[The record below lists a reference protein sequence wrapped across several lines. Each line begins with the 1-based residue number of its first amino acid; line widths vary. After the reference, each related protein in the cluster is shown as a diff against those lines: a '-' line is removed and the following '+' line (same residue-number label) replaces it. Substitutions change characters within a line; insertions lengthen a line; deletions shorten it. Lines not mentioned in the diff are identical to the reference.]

1 MEAIFDAIYT
11 FWNQIIYA
19 ILSMRIPFDI
29 IDILAVAFIIY
40 KAIGFLRDTRAGQ
53 LVKGA
58 VILLLV
64 YLIANWFHLASI
76 QWLLSKVVNAVI
88 ILVAVIFQPELRRL
102 LEQMGRTK
110 FNKYQGLD
118 DSTEELSRCVDE
130 ITRAITTLQSNKTGA
145 LIVFERTTQLGDIIN
160 TGTIIDAKCSAS
172 MVNNIFFPKSPLH
185 DGALIVRD
193 GKLYAAGCI
202 LPLTQR
208 EDLSVQLGTRHRAGI
223 GMTEDSDAV
232 VLIVSEETGTISIA
246 INGKITRDY
255 NAVSAGAELRRHLL
269 DGEQR
274 NVNSVVAA
282 LNFINPFSSKKKKEK
297 EGAEEKN
304 ETSE

>member
-1 MEAIFDAIYT
+1 M
-11 FWNQIIYA
+11 
-19 ILSMRIPFDI
+19 
-29 IDILAVAFIIY
+29 
-40 KAIGFLRDTRAGQ
+40 
-53 LVKGA
+53 
-58 VILLLV
+58 
-64 YLIANWFHLASI
+64 
-76 QWLLSKVVNAVI
+76 
-88 ILVAVIFQPELRRL
+88 
-102 LEQMGRTK
+102 
-110 FNKYQGLD
+110 
-118 DSTEELSRCVDE
+118 
-130 ITRAITTLQSNKTGA
+130 QSNKTGA

-274 NVNSVVAA
+274 NVSSVVAA

>member
-1 MEAIFDAIYT
+1 MGAFFDAIYT
-11 FWNQIIYA
+11 FWNQIIFA
-19 ILSMRIPFDI
+19 ISSMRIPFDI

-58 VILLLV
+58 VVLLLV
-64 YLIANWFHLASI
+64 YLVANWFHLASI
-76 QWLLSKVVNAVI
+76 QWLLSKIVNAVI
-88 ILVAVIFQPELRRL
+88 ILAAVIFQPELRRL

-110 FNKYQGLD
+110 FSKYQGLD
-118 DSTEELSRCVDE
+118 DSNAELSRCVDE
-130 ITRAITTLQSNKTGA
+130 ITRAIATLQSNKTGA

-160 TGTIIDAKCSAS
+160 TGTIIDANCSAS

-185 DGALIVRD
+185 DGALIIRD

-208 EDLSVQLGTRHRAGI
+208 EDLSIQLGTRHRAGI

-232 VLIVSEETGTISIA
+232 VLMVSEETGTISIA
-246 INGKITRDY
+246 INGNITRNY
-255 NAVSAGAELRRHLL
+255 NAVSAGAELRRYLL
-269 DGEQR
+269 DDEQN

-282 LNFINPFSSKKKKEK
+282 LNLINPFSSKKKKEK
-297 EGAEEKN
+297 EGAEEIN
-304 ETSE
+304 ETDK